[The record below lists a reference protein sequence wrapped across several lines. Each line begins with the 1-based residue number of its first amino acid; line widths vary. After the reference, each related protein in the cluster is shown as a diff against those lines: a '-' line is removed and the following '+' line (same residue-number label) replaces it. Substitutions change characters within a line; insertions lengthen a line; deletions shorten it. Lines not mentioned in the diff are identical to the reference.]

1 MSSIHLKLY
10 NFSELPAEKE
20 QRKNFKENF
29 TGLYKKKLDL
39 TKAVDEIQQ
48 KREEL
53 VPPAETEMVQGIIE
67 KFIFETDSKHTS
79 QVDLSLALK
88 ALPPRID
95 EANCYRVELFDF
107 PALQKAIISFKN
119 SD

>member
-10 NFSELPAEKE
+10 NFSELPAEIE
-20 QRKNFKENF
+20 QRRAFKENF
-29 TGLYKKKLDL
+29 TGHYKKKLES

-53 VPPAETEMVQGIIE
+53 VPEAETEMVRGIID
-67 KFIFETDSKHTS
+67 KFIFETDSKHMS

-88 ALPPRID
+88 ALPARVD
-95 EANCYRVELFDF
+95 ESNCYRVELFDF
-107 PALQKAIISFKN
+107 PALQKAIISYKN